1 MGVISEKWQSKDLQK
16 FSSIKTMRKLAK
28 TVRSTFLELWKL
40 VKDFPQS
47 RECIEE
53 IQQNISKNSK
63 ICEV

>member
-16 FSSIKTMRKLAK
+16 FSSVKGMRKLAK

-40 VKDFPQS
+40 VKGFPQS

-53 IQQNISKNSK
+53 IRQNISKNNK
-63 ICEV
+63 LCEV

>member
-16 FSSIKTMRKLAK
+16 FSSVKGMRKLAK

-40 VKDFPQS
+40 VKGFPQS

-53 IQQNISKNSK
+53 IQQNISKNNK
-63 ICEV
+63 FCEV